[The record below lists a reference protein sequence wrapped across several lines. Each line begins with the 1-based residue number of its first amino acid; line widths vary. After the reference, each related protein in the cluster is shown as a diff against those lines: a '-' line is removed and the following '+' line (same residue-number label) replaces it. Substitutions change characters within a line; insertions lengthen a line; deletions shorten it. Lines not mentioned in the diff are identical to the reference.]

1 MVYEWGGGG
10 LKAHLK
16 CAQTQMYVTIVLLL
30 AKIMYMRLSWFDL
43 KDCYNSCPG
52 CLLCDIQ
59 GIVRR
64 SLMVYFGVHS
74 PNQTLQKLVILILN
88 HMANRITTMM
98 SMISADVLAQWQA
111 D

>member
-1 MVYEWGGGG
+1 
-10 LKAHLK
+10 
-16 CAQTQMYVTIVLLL
+16 MY
-30 AKIMYMRLSWFDL
+30 KRLFRSYFS
-43 KDCYNSCPG
+43 DCYNSCPG
-52 CLLCDIQ
+52 CLHCDIQ

-74 PNQTLQKLVILILN
+74 PHQTLLELMILILN

-98 SMISADVLAQWQA
+98 STISADVLAQWQA